1 MNNTFKLSDLNQN
14 FWDKVIFIQVCHSS
28 GMGGP
33 GVIWIITNE
42 HKLYVIGITEL
53 PFNEWTDL
61 EKLTP
66 LLDVINL
73 PNEVEAYKAETVGY
87 KYSNLGYVL
96 IKEEYFDQ
104 YEEMWKLV
112 YDMDQYKIHYVHE
125 PDVMKL
131 VLGCEDMERLDLEDT
146 VERIEREKQEYDRL
160 EKEHNARKLTADY
173 LDWKP
178 IYDNNDFSGV
188 FRENGIYCLLLRDVG
203 GIAEGLRISIEYQV
217 EEIEPFGRYSNAPI
231 EQYILYEKNYG
242 RIDGKLSFRNP
253 EDTHKVSSYSFMKDT
268 LNDYDLNNPG
278 TFIRAFETL
287 EEAKEYAIAVADRAN
302 YNKDNVIDV
311 SDTEKIK
318 KFELNNMRIK
328 YQAIL
333 TFGKYYQEI
342 INLVATYEFPDK
354 NVSGG
359 WYIIKEMVE
368 KLGIDEETAER
379 MMEYLP
385 QILLPR
391 YQRKAKEI
399 LESMTE

>member
-1 MNNTFKLSDLNQN
+1 MSNTFKLSDLNQS
-14 FWDKVIFIQVCHSS
+14 FWDKVIFIQVCYSS
-28 GMGGP
+28 GLGGP
-33 GVIWIITNE
+33 GAIWIITNE

-53 PFNEWTDL
+53 PFNEWMDL

-73 PNEVEAYKAETVGY
+73 PNGVEAYKAETVGY

-160 EKEHNARKLTADY
+160 EKEYNARKLTADY

-278 TFIRAFETL
+278 TFIRAFGTL
-287 EEAKEYAIAVADRAN
+287 EEAKECAIAVADRAN

-328 YQAIL
+328 YQTIL

-359 WYIIKEMVE
+359 GYIINEMLE
-368 KLGIDEETAER
+368 KLGIDEETAKR
-379 MMEYLP
+379 IMEYLP

-391 YQRKAKEI
+391 YQRKAKEF
-399 LESMTE
+399 LESVTE